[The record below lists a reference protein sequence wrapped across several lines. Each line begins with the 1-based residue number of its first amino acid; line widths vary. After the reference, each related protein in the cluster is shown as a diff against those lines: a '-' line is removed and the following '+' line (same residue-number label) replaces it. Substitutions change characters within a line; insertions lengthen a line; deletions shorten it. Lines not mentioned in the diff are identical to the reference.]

1 MAEKDYSTGDHIDI
15 DFTNIEGPRDFPPDG
30 PWTAKVTKVESQK
43 SKEGNPMLLW
53 QLSVTD
59 EEGTE
64 FRPVFYNTSLLPQA
78 IWKLRDWVNA
88 LGIFP
93 GAEGFQKSACVG
105 RSLKVWIRNEEY
117 QGKPSCK
124 VDDFAP
130 LG

>member
-1 MAEKDYSTGDHIDI
+1 MAERDMSVGDHIDI
-15 DFTNIEGPRDFPPDG
+15 DFTNIEGQHPFPPDG
-30 PWTAKVTKVESQK
+30 PHVGRIMKVENQR

-53 QLSVTD
+53 QLDIQGDGV
-59 EEGTE
+59 EY
-64 FRPVFYNTSLLPQA
+64 RPVFYNTSLLPQA

-105 RSLKVWIRNEEY
+105 KSLRVWIKNEEY
-117 QGKPSCK
+117 QGKPSAK
-124 VDDFAP
+124 ISDFAP